1 MVNPDEVA
9 AVQNERFMNVCDGT
23 SENQWSKTP
32 KSPVAR
38 HDLRV
43 LLKGGLAAH
52 LRHERTD
59 VVGDKAIHGGLRTG
73 CRHVPRRRHGLAH
86 LPLVVLVKGVEHLGV
101 GMEVL
106 LARIGVGSVEV
117 LGLAVDHPAAAV
129 RRLVLCPLGDGVREV
144 LADDALEGLAV
155 LGPVEMAE
163 HVVQRTVLKQ
173 HQDDMVHGVGL
184 GVLGHG
190 NPFSGVKGRGVRR
203 PSEVHCLWLWPA
215 TLTICQDIP

>member
-1 MVNPDEVA
+1 M
-9 AVQNERFMNVCDGT
+9 
-23 SENQWSKTP
+23 
-32 KSPVAR
+32 
-38 HDLRV
+38 
-43 LLKGGLAAH
+43 
-52 LRHERTD
+52 
-59 VVGDKAIHGGLRTG
+59 
-73 CRHVPRRRHGLAH
+73 
-86 LPLVVLVKGVEHLGV
+86 LVKGVEHLGV

-215 TLTICQDIP
+215 TSTLCQDIPSCTIGGGKLSNWAWIASASGNSHRPGSHCRGPSPPSGSVGGRPRG